1 MLNDFDVT
9 QNIRLVEKL
18 KYELLSSVSDLFS
31 EMFSQSDNNDRVE
44 TLADIIIF
52 TYMLANI
59 LGVSNSAVDAKAV
72 SKLKLNI
79 VEQNILYSQ
88 SVNLLKHI
96 MRKGGTDV

>member
-1 MLNDFDVT
+1 MFIN
-9 QNIRLVEKL
+9 
-18 KYELLSSVSDLFS
+18 LFS
-31 EMFSQSDNNDRVE
+31 DMFSQSDNNDRVE

-59 LGVSNSAVDAKAV
+59 LGVSNSTVDSKAIN
-72 SKLKLNI
+72 KLKLNI

-96 MRKGGTDV
+96 MRNGGSDV